1 MTVKFGKEFIEVDE
15 DERAIL
21 VGVRTKPIKGR
32 ANSELIKKISDHFG
46 VSTSNVRI
54 VSGVKSKNKL
64 VEIIK

>member
-1 MTVKFGKEFIEVDE
+1 MTVKFGKDFIEVDE
-15 DERAIL
+15 DERTIL
-21 VGVRTKPIKGR
+21 VGVRSKPIKGR

-64 VEIIK
+64 VEIVK

>member
-1 MTVKFGKEFIEVDE
+1 VTVKFGKEFIEVDE